1 MKNILLATDL
11 TPNSDRALARAI
23 MLAMQPG
30 VRLHIIHVVPPYPF
44 KKAKQLTQS
53 LKEELESIISKNI
66 KSYRSAG
73 NLSFNIAVVQA
84 ADNYLEILKH
94 AHKVKADLIIMGMHG
109 KSKFR
114 DLFVGTTIERVIRKG
129 LKPVLMV
136 KNISIDPYQ
145 DVLCGIDFSPGS
157 RAALHVATDIA
168 PNADFHL
175 VHAYEIPY
183 YAEATYEYVVSK
195 ALVEEK
201 HQKKMDNFLKQEM
214 AYFKK
219 QCPKAR
225 AEFNGKL
232 VPGVVHKVLVRKA
245 KGLKADLLAIGAHG
259 QVGFVLPSSKLGGS
273 AQEILINPPCDVL
286 VVNNWMDVSQI
297 LI

>member
-11 TPNSDRALARAI
+11 TPNADRALARAI
-23 MLAMQPG
+23 KLASEASAQ
-30 VRLHIIHVVPPYPF
+30 LHVIHVVPPYPF
-44 KKAKQLTQS
+44 KKTKQLTQS
-53 LKEELESIISKNI
+53 LKEELEDIINKHVKAHRGASNLKPNI
-66 KSYRSAG
+66 M
-73 NLSFNIAVVQA
+73 VVQA
-84 ADNYLEILKH
+84 VDNYLEILKH
-94 AHKVKADLIIMGMHG
+94 AHKIKADLVVMGMHG

-136 KNISIDPYQ
+136 KNIPADSYQ
-145 DVLCGIDFSPGS
+145 DVLCGTDFSPGS
-157 RAALHVATDIA
+157 RAALRVATDIA

-175 VHAYEIPY
+175 IHSYEVPY

-201 HQKKMDNFLKQEM
+201 HQKDMDNFLKQEI

-219 QCPKAR
+219 QHPNAR
-225 AEFNGKL
+225 AQISGKL
-232 VPGVVHKVLVRKA
+232 VPGVAHKVLVK
-245 KGLKADLLAIGAHG
+245 KSKSLKADLLTIGAHG

-286 VVNNWMDVSQI
+286 VVNNWTHMSQI

>member
-11 TPNSDRALARAI
+11 TPNADRALVRAI
-23 MLAMQPG
+23 KLASETGAQ
-30 VRLHIIHVVPPYPF
+30 LHVIHVVPPYPF
-44 KKAKQLTQS
+44 KKTKQLTQS
-53 LKEELESIISKNI
+53 LKEELEDIINKHIKAYRGANNLKPSIT
-66 KSYRSAG
+66 
-73 NLSFNIAVVQA
+73 VVQA
-84 ADNYLEILKH
+84 VDNHLEILKH
-94 AHKVKADLIIMGMHG
+94 AHKARADLLVMGMHG

-136 KNISIDPYQ
+136 KNIPADSYQ
-145 DVLCGIDFSPGS
+145 DVLCGIDFSSGS
-157 RAALHVATDIA
+157 RAALRVATDIA

-201 HQKKMDNFLKQEM
+201 HQKNMDNFLKQEI

-219 QCPKAR
+219 QHPKAR
-225 AEFNGKL
+225 AEISGKL
-232 VPGVVHKVLVRKA
+232 VPGVVHKVLVKKA
-245 KGLKADLLAIGAHG
+245 KSLKVDLLAIGAHG

-286 VVNNWMDVSQI
+286 VVNNSTNMSEI